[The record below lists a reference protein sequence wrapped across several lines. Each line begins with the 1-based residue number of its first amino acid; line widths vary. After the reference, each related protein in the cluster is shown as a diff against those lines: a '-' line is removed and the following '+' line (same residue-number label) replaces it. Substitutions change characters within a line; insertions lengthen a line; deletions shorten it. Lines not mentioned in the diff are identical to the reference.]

1 MSLYDDASLIAYP
14 SGYKES
20 KIYAQ
25 KPVPSYGAEQI
36 TNGDFATDSNWT
48 KGTGWSI
55 SGGAANCD
63 GTQTANSTLVQ
74 QNGVLGAVIDF
85 VVGKTY
91 KVNFDIIVTSGQISN
106 VEVASGYDFSPIT
119 TSKNHTVYITAVS
132 TNDRFTITAN
142 PSFIGS
148 ISNVSVKEVLNNG
161 DLTFTRASSATRVN
175 AEGLIEGVRTNHL
188 LNTNTFS
195 GWGLEGG
202 TITGGFSAPDGSLTA
217 FKYVQSSSG
226 GLYSNSL
233 FTDSS
238 VKTLSIYIKSVDQTS
253 YTTTIGNGV
262 NSGTIVANVTPTW
275 QRISASPATA
285 TSSMSLYLY
294 AIGNVGGV
302 MVWHPQGETGDI
314 ATEYIPTTTVAVSVG
329 MFANIPRI
337 DYSNGCGSLL
347 LEPQRTNLVTYSEDF
362 SQSYWSKSSITV
374 TDGFTSPSGD
384 LTASKFTEGSTN
396 INHQIYTAI
405 SGTAGSIYTIS
416 GFFKK
421 GERDIVQLL
430 FGGATFDEGNT
441 YCNFDLENGVL
452 GSGTY
457 LDASIT
463 FISNGWYKCSF
474 TATKTTTGNFNSTY
488 CPKLT
493 ATSTRAAAYLGDGT
507 SGIYAYG
514 AQVEAGS
521 YPTSYIISNSGTST
535 TRLADAASKTGL
547 SSLINSTEGVLYA
560 EISALADDG
569 TSRDISINDGTSSNY
584 VRISLSNASANIEY
598 NVVVGG
604 STQASGLSAIT
615 QTDLNKIA
623 LKYKLN
629 DFALWVNGVE
639 VLTDSSGLTFSA
651 STLTNLSYN
660 RGTGVNPFYGKC
672 QNLMVFPSALT
683 DDELADLTG
692 AVHQTFNSL
701 ATFYGYT
708 IL

>member
-1 MSLYDDASLIAYP
+1 M
-14 SGYKES
+14 
-20 KIYAQ
+20 
-25 KPVPSYGAEQI
+25 
-36 TNGDFATDSNWT
+36 
-48 KGTGWSI
+48 
-55 SGGAANCD
+55 
-63 GTQTANSTLVQ
+63 
-74 QNGVLGAVIDF
+74 
-85 VVGKTY
+85 
-91 KVNFDIIVTSGQISN
+91 
-106 VEVASGYDFSPIT
+106 
-119 TSKNHTVYITAVS
+119 
-132 TNDRFTITAN
+132 
-142 PSFIGS
+142 
-148 ISNVSVKEVLNNG
+148 LNNG

-175 AEGLIEGVRTNHL
+175 EQGLIEGVRTNHL

-253 YTTTIGNGV
+253 YSATIGNGV
-262 NSGTIVANVTPTW
+262 NSGVIVANVTPTW
-275 QRISASPATA
+275 QRISASPTTA

-347 LEPQRTNLVTYSEDF
+347 LEPQRTNLALYSSEFDNAAY
-362 SQSYWSKSSITV
+362 SLTESSITANAS
-374 TDGFTSPSGD
+374 TSPDG
-384 LTASKFTEGSTN
+384 TENADKLVEAATSN
-396 INHQIYTAI
+396 IHRVGQ
-405 SGTAGSIYTIS
+405 GSISVTSGQVYTFS
-416 GFFKK
+416 FYVKAA
-421 GERDIVQLL
+421 ERD
-430 FGGATFDEGNT
+430 E
-441 YCNFDLENGVL
+441 LELQRIN
-452 GSGTY
+452 
-457 LDASIT
+457 
-463 FISNGWYKCSF
+463 
-474 TATKTTTGNFNSTY
+474 
-488 CPKLT
+488 
-493 ATSTRAAAYLGDGT
+493 T
-507 SGIYAYG
+507 SGIVFNSISVTTADLTNGTLSVGSNVTASNIASVGDGWYRISISLTAIATGSGGLNIGMEKDGNVSYVGDGVSGVYLYG
-514 AQVEAGS
+514 FQCELGS
-521 YPTSYIISNSGTST
+521 YPTSYIPTSGTAT
-535 TRLADAASKTGL
+535 TRLQDTSSTTGL
-547 SSLINSTEGVLYA
+547 SSVINSTEGVLYA

-660 RGTGVNPFYGKC
+660 RGTGVNPFYGNC

>member
-25 KPVPSYGAEQI
+25 KPVPSYGAELV

-48 KGTGWSI
+48 KGTGWTISGGHAVHTGGGSYINQSIGLVVGSNYVVSFDVITSSGSGFPQLYMGGLTTAFTSNGSYSVNIVANATDATLGARFRGLNSCSIDNVSVKEILVATADLTFSRASSATRVNAEGLIETASVLGSEEVTNGDFATDSGWTKGTGWSI
-55 SGGAANCD
+55 SGGSANCD
-63 GTQTANSTLVQ
+63 GTQTANSTVVQ

-142 PSFIGS
+142 SSFIGS
-148 ISNVSVKEVLNNG
+148 IDNVSVKE
-161 DLTFTRASSATRVN
+161 
-175 AEGLIEGVRTNHL
+175 
-188 LNTNTFS
+188 
-195 GWGLEGG
+195 
-202 TITGGFSAPDGSLTA
+202 
-217 FKYVQSSSG
+217 
-226 GLYSNSL
+226 
-233 FTDSS
+233 
-238 VKTLSIYIKSVDQTS
+238 
-253 YTTTIGNGV
+253 YTT
-262 NSGTIVANVTPTW
+262 SNV
-275 QRISASPATA
+275 
-285 TSSMSLYLY
+285 
-294 AIGNVGGV
+294 
-302 MVWHPQGETGDI
+302 
-314 ATEYIPTTTVAVSVG
+314 
-329 MFANIPRI
+329 PRI

-362 SQSYWSKSSITV
+362 SNAYWTKSSINV
-374 TDGFTSPSGD
+374 TDGFVSPSGD
-384 LTASKFTEGSTN
+384 LNASKFTEGSTN
-396 INHQIYTAI
+396 INHQIYRAI
-405 SGTAGSIYTIS
+405 SGTAGNTYTLS

-430 FGGATFDEGNT
+430 FGGAAFNEGSV
-441 YCNFDLENGVL
+441 YCNFDLDNGVL

-463 FISNGWYKCSF
+463 LISNGWYRCSF

-493 ATSTRAAAYLGDGT
+493 ATSSRAAAYLGNGT

-514 AQVEAGS
+514 AQVELGS

-535 TRLADAASKTGL
+535 TRIKDASSTTGL
-547 SSLINSTEGVLYA
+547 SSVINSTEGVLYV

-584 VRISLSNASANIEY
+584 VRISLSNASGNIEY
-598 NVVVGG
+598 NVVVSG

-660 RGTGVNPFYGKC
+660 RGTGVNPFYGNV
-672 QNLMVFPSALT
+672 QNLMIFDSALT
-683 DDELADLTG
+683 DEQLTDLTG
-692 AVHQTFNSL
+692 TPHKSFNSL
-701 ATFYGYT
+701 ALSLDYT

>member
-161 DLTFTRASSATRVN
+161 DLTFSRASSATRVN
-175 AEGLIEGVRTNHL
+175 AEGLIETASILGSEEVTNGD
-188 LNTNTFS
+188 FAS
-195 GWGLEGG
+195 G
-202 TITGGFSAPDGSLTA
+202 TGWSLVGDFA
-217 FKYVQSSSG
+217 ISG
-226 GLYSNSL
+226 GKASITSASQYSQLTSQGTNFLTSGKKYKL
-233 FTDSS
+233 QVDIE
-238 VKTLSIYIKSVDQTS
+238 TLSISGVFAYRFSGGAVTPILTSQIVDGKFEATFTMPSNGYLWFQTTGS
-253 YTTTIGNGV
+253 YTGL
-262 NSGTIVANVTPTW
+262 NVS
-275 QRISASPATA
+275 IDNASVKEVI
-285 TSSMSLYLY
+285 TS
-294 AIGNVGGV
+294 
-302 MVWHPQGETGDI
+302 
-314 ATEYIPTTTVAVSVG
+314 
-329 MFANIPRI
+329 NIPRI

-347 LEPQRTNLVTYSEDF
+347 LEPQRTNLIINSN
-362 SQSYWSKSSITV
+362 SGASSTANMNLV
-374 TDGFTSPSGD
+374 YNNATSPDGTQNAYKSTTTSTSNAHVRTLNIAFADTSTFSVFLKYGNNQWYQI
-384 LTASKFTEGSTN
+384 LNASANTLYVN
-396 INHQIYTAI
+396 V
-405 SGTAGSIYTIS
+405 
-416 GFFKK
+416 
-421 GERDIVQLL
+421 DIQ
-430 FGGATFDEGNT
+430 
-441 YCNFDLENGVL
+441 NGVFGTS
-452 GSGTY
+452 GSGTSNLAIKDY
-457 LDASIT
+457 G
-463 FISNGWYKCSF
+463 NGWYRVSGTF
-474 TATKTTTGNFNSTY
+474 TYAGSATTLRVYTGSLSNHGYAGTN
-488 CPKLT
+488 
-493 ATSTRAAAYLGDGT
+493 ATIGSYN
-507 SGIYAYG
+507 YG
-514 AQVEAGS
+514 FGFQVEEGS
-521 YPTSYIISNSGTST
+521 YPTSYIPTSGTST
-535 TRLADAASKTGL
+535 TRIADAASKTGL
-547 SSLINSTEGVLYA
+547 SSVINSTEGVLYA

-660 RGTGVNPFYGKC
+660 RGTGVNPFFGNV

>member
-25 KPVPSYGAEQI
+25 KPV
-36 TNGDFATDSNWT
+36 NG
-48 KGTGWSI
+48 
-55 SGGAANCD
+55 
-63 GTQTANSTLVQ
+63 
-74 QNGVLGAVIDF
+74 
-85 VVGKTY
+85 
-91 KVNFDIIVTSGQISN
+91 
-106 VEVASGYDFSPIT
+106 
-119 TSKNHTVYITAVS
+119 
-132 TNDRFTITAN
+132 
-142 PSFIGS
+142 
-148 ISNVSVKEVLNNG
+148 NG

-262 NSGTIVANVTPTW
+262 NSGVIVANVTPTW

-347 LEPQRTNLVTYSEDF
+347 LEKQSTNLVTYSEAFDNAAWTKVSSTVTANATTSPDGTLNADKVINDNGSTGSDIRVSSQSVTSGTSYVLSVFVKAGGFDFFNIDF
-362 SQSYWSKSSITV
+362 SN
-374 TDGFTSPSGD
+374 
-384 LTASKFTEGSTN
+384 SKFGDANT
-396 INHQIYTAI
+396 
-405 SGTAGSIYTIS
+405 
-416 GFFKK
+416 
-421 GERDIVQLL
+421 
-430 FGGATFDEGNT
+430 TFD
-441 YCNFDLENGVL
+441 LSNGIIIE
-452 GSGTY
+452 SG
-457 LDASIT
+457 
-463 FISNGWYKCSF
+463 ISNDGQGIENYGNGWFRCYVIA
-474 TATKTTTGNFNSTY
+474 TAVNSGASGLIFRLSENV
-488 CPKLT
+488 P
-493 ATSTRAAAYLGDGT
+493 AGDGT
-507 SGIYAYG
+507 KGFFIWG
-514 AQVEAGS
+514 AQFEAS
-521 YPTSYIISNSGTST
+521 TYPTSYIISNSGTST

-660 RGTGVNPFYGKC
+660 RGTGVNPFYGNC
-672 QNLMVFPSALT
+672 QNLMVFDSALT
-683 DDELADLTG
+683 DEQLTDLTG

-701 ATFYGYT
+701 ATFYNYT